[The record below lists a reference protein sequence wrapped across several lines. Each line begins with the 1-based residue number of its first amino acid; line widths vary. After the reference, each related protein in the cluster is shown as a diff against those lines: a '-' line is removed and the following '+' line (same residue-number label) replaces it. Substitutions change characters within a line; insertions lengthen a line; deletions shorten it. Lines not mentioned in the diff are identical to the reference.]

1 MRRTAKAV
9 AAVAGLSL
17 ALAACGG
24 DSGTTTE
31 PGATQSSAPT
41 ANPADIKADLTW
53 WDTSDATNEAPA
65 FKELITEFN
74 KTYPN
79 VKINYQSV
87 PFGEAQNKFKTAAA
101 AKSGAPDIL
110 RAEVAWVPEFASLGY
125 LYELDGTEL
134 TADASD
140 FLPAPA
146 GSTKYNGKTY
156 GVPQVTDSLALMY
169 NKKLL
174 EEAGVEA
181 PTTWDEMKAAAA
193 TIEEKT
199 GKTGVYLNPQGYFML
214 PFIYGEGGDLID
226 PDAKK
231 ITVNSPEAVA
241 GVKKAQELLASP
253 GFAKPPATDAYT
265 AMMNEFKAGN
275 AAMIINGPWEVN
287 NIKGATTFGGLE
299 NLGIAPVPAGS
310 VKAGAPVGGHNYV
323 VWSGMPQEKAQ
334 GAIAFVKFM
343 ASAESQ
349 AKLADTLGLLPTRTS
364 AYDQVTN
371 PIVGEFQPVMEV
383 AVERAW
389 IPEGGKLFG
398 PLDEAATKMLV
409 QGEDAQ
415 QALDDVARKYKTE
428 AVKDYAT
435 Q

>member
-1 MRRTAKAV
+1 MRRTAQAV

-17 ALAACGG
+17 ALTACGG
-24 DSGTTTE
+24 GSET
-31 PGATQSSAPT
+31 PT
-41 ANPADIKADLTW
+41 APEATTASVNPADVKAELTW

-65 FKELITEFN
+65 FKELIAEFN

-140 FLPAPA
+140 FLKAPV
-146 GSTKYNGKTY
+146 GSTKFNGKAY

-174 EEAGVEA
+174 QQAGVSAA
-181 PTTWDEMKAAAA
+181 PKTWDEMKTAAAA
-193 TIEEKT
+193 IQSKT
-199 GKTGVYLNPQGYFML
+199 GKTGVYLNPAGYYLL

-226 PDAKK
+226 PAAKK

-241 GVKKAQELLASP
+241 GVEKAQELLKSP

-275 AAMIINGPWEVN
+275 VGMIIQGPWEIN
-287 NIKGATTFGGLE
+287 NVKGAATFGGID

-310 VKAGAPVGGHNYV
+310 KKAGAPVGGHDYV
-323 VWSGMPQEKAQ
+323 VWSGMPQEKAA
-334 GAIAFVKFM
+334 GAIAFIKFM
-343 ASAESQ
+343 ASADSQ
-349 AKLADTLGLLPTRTS
+349 AKLADKLGLLPTRTS
-364 AYDQVTN
+364 AYSKVTN
-371 PIVGEFQPVMEV
+371 PIISQFQPVMEV

-389 IPEGGKLFG
+389 IPEGGKLFS
-398 PLDEAATKMLV
+398 PLDEAATKLMV
-409 QGEDAQ
+409 QGAP
-415 QALDDVARKYKTE
+415 AKATLDGVANKYKTE